1 MGIFRLKRHPEQSL
15 QDRITAE
22 RRAVFTAQPAP
33 PDVPSSPRPHSPSSC
48 CPLATPNFGFTPL
61 PCSLI
66 TFSSL
71 NWLCTQP
78 GVAFL
83 SFSLCLL
90 TSYSSFRLLLKR
102 RFGKAFPDC
111 PSRLGVSRLHCA
123 TYIFPNHDGGSYL
136 S

>member
-1 MGIFRLKRHPEQSL
+1 MGIFRLKRHPGQSL

-22 RRAVFTAQPAP
+22 RRAVFMAQPAP

-48 CPLATPNFGFTPL
+48 CPLATLNFRFHTH
-61 PCSLI
+61 SM
-66 TFSSL
+66 FSHHLQFFELAVHSA
-71 NWLCTQP
+71 WS
-78 GVAFL
+78 GL

-90 TSYSSFRLLLKR
+90 TGCSSFRLLLKR

-111 PSRLGVSRLHCA
+111 PSGLGVSRLHCP
-123 TYIFPNHDGGSYL
+123 TCIFPNHDGGSHL